1 MTKNKTSTENSNH
14 VKDNADS
21 IYLYR
26 RLLSYALVYW
36 LIFIIA
42 IIGMVIVAG
51 ASTAFPAIMQP
62 LMDEGFV
69 GRDRETIKWIPFAL
83 IAIFFVR
90 VIGAF
95 VSSYGM
101 SVIGR
106 NVIRELRAEMFSR
119 LLTLPKSFYDQ
130 ATTGELISKF
140 SFDVEQ
146 VANATTKAITVFIRD
161 ALTVIAL
168 VGWMFYLNTKLAM
181 VFITVAPIV
190 AFLIISVSKR
200 FRNIS
205 RNIQLSMGN
214 VSRVIEESIKGQ
226 LIVKIFGGRDYEE
239 TQFAEVNDRNRRQ
252 NLRMQMTQALSSPI
266 VQLLIACAL
275 ALIIYLA
282 TLDSMIKEIS
292 AGTFVSFITAM
303 SMLMPPVRS
312 LTSIISELQRGIAAA
327 ESVFNFID
335 LKQEQDTGTYQVDKV
350 KGLIEFD
357 HINFSYQGENAAAL
371 NDINLT
377 IDVGKT
383 VAFVG
388 RSGSGKSTLLNLI
401 PRLYDVSQGEI
412 RLDGINIQDY
422 SLDNLRSH
430 IAYVGQD
437 VVLFNDTIEHNIA
450 YGSMKA
456 CSHEDVVQ
464 ATKAAFAHDFIEESS
479 EGFNTVV
486 GERGVML
493 SGGQRQRIAIARAL
507 LNDAPVLILD
517 EATSAL
523 DTESERYI
531 QSSLEKLM
539 KNRTTLVIAHR
550 LSTIENADVIVVM
563 DKGRIVESG
572 THKELLALN
581 GHYSALHQMN
591 FEED

>member
-1 MTKNKTSTENSNH
+1 MSDDKTSMSDK
-14 VKDNADS
+14 KDIS
-21 IYLYR
+21 SSFYLYR

-36 LIFIIA
+36 GIFIIA
-42 IIGMVIVAG
+42 ILGMVIVAG
-51 ASTAFPAIMQP
+51 ASAAFPALMQP
-62 LMDEGFV
+62 MMDSGFV
-69 GRDRETIKWIPFAL
+69 DRDPETIKWVPLAL
-83 IAIFFVR
+83 IGIFLVR

-95 VSSYGM
+95 ASGYGM
-101 SVIGR
+101 SVISR
-106 NVIRELRAEMFSR
+106 NVIRELRKEMFSR
-119 LLTLPKSFYDQ
+119 LIALPKAFYDK

-140 SFDVEQ
+140 AYDVEQ
-146 VANATTKAITVFIRD
+146 VAHSTTKAITVFIRD
-161 ALTVIAL
+161 VLTVIAL
-168 VGWMFYLNTKLAM
+168 ISWMFYLNSKLAL

-190 AFLIISVSKR
+190 AILIVTVSRRFRKISENIQVSMGSVSR
-200 FRNIS
+200 I
-205 RNIQLSMGN
+205 
-214 VSRVIEESIKGQ
+214 IEESIKGQ
-226 LIVKIFGGRDYEE
+226 LVVKIFGGSRYENE
-239 TQFAEVNDRNRRQ
+239 QFSVVNDKNRRQ
-252 NLRMQMTQALSSPI
+252 NLRMQMTQAISSPI

-282 TLDSMIKEIS
+282 THDSMEGEIS

-327 ESVFNFID
+327 DSIFNFID
-335 LKQEQDTGTYQVDKV
+335 LEQELDEGSYEVENV
-350 KGLIEFD
+350 AGLIEFND
-357 HINFSYQGENAAAL
+357 VNFIYQEEESEAL
-371 NDINLT
+371 RNIDLT
-377 IDVGKT
+377 IKAGQT

-401 PRLYDVSQGEI
+401 PRLYDVSEGEV
-412 RLDGINIQDY
+412 RLDGVNVRDY
-422 SLDNLRSH
+422 RLDNLRSH
-430 IAYVGQD
+430 ISYVGQD

-450 YGSMKA
+450 YGAMK
-456 CSHEDVVQ
+456 SRTHEQVV
-464 ATKAAFAHDFIEESS
+464 AAAKAAYAYDFISESGK
-479 EGFNTVV
+479 GFQTMV

-531 QSSLEKLM
+531 QNSLEALM

-563 DKGRIVESG
+563 DQGCIVEKG
-572 THKELLALN
+572 THQELIALD
-581 GHYSALHQMN
+581 GHYAALHQMN
-591 FEED
+591 FEDS